1 MRKKTKQSVD
11 VAAVAD
17 AWQAFFDNNRVDEDA
32 ELRKAGWLDIY
43 TIAKKIN
50 RAPVTINAGPERFG
64 LESKVFKVYRSGK
77 VRQVTY
83 CRPK

>member
-32 ELRKAGWLDIY
+32 ELRKAGWLDVA
-43 TIAKKIN
+43 TVAKKIN
-50 RAPVTINAGPERFG
+50 RAAVTVNAGPERFG
-64 LESKVFKVYRSGK
+64 LESKIFKVYRGGK
-77 VRQVTY
+77 VRQVRY